1 MGWPLCFDHVF
12 RRIKGVVSSGKG
24 GWYAFCP
31 AHEDKKGRSLSLN
44 IGRDGRLLVRCHA
57 GQGCPVSSILGEIGL
72 TYEDLYPDNSFHTG
86 ERPGGKRGG
95 ATMSKKE
102 ATRATGTFVCAYPY
116 YDEQRV
122 LLYEVV
128 RFADPKEFR
137 QRRPNPN
144 FLPDKRPSA
153 ANPQWIWSL
162 KDVRR
167 VPYRLPELIAD
178 LAARPKEPVALVEG
192 EKDVDNLR
200 ALGVIATTVPGGA
213 GKFLHVRDHLRT
225 LLNGR
230 RVAVVSDDDP
240 VDARAGFKP
249 GLRHAEECCKGLWDV
264 TDGVK
269 LVTLYD
275 DEQGK
280 DVSDWLAENSGRG
293 RREFWERIATE
304 AAWVPTA
311 EDASHASSLAEE
323 GILFSEARVTSVS
336 GGGAAERLARAAD
349 RLTAKHRPVESED
362 EVVGRLMAYTTALAQ
377 ARNEGNRE
385 RFLDILAT
393 TSAFASVA
401 CDNLSAP

>member
-12 RRIKGVVSSGKG
+12 RRLKGVVSSGKG

-44 IGRDGRLLVRCHA
+44 LGRDGRLLLRCHA
-57 GQGCPVSSILGEIGL
+57 GAGCPAANILSEIGL
-72 TYEDLYPDNSFHTG
+72 SYEDLYPDNVFHTG
-86 ERPGGKRGG
+86 ERHGRRGG
-95 ATMSKKE
+95 TTMAKKE
-102 ATRATGTFVCAYPY
+102 AGYATGTFVCAYPY
-116 YDEQRV
+116 HDEKRA

-137 QRRPNPN
+137 QRRPNPA

-153 ANPQWIWSL
+153 ANPSWIWSL

-178 LAARPKEPVALVEG
+178 LAAKPKEPVALVEG

-200 ALGVIATTVPGGA
+200 AVGVIATTVPGGA
-213 GKFLHVRDHLRT
+213 GKFIHVRDHLRE
-225 LLNGR
+225 LLKGR

-240 VDARAGFKP
+240 VDERAGFKP
-249 GLRHAEECCKGLWDV
+249 GLRHAEDCCNGLWDV
-264 TDGVK
+264 TSGIK
-269 LVTLYD
+269 LVTLFD

-280 DVSDWLAENSGRG
+280 DVSDWLEEDGRRG
-293 RREFWERIATE
+293 RREFWERIAE
-304 AAWVPTA
+304 AEPWKPSA
-311 EDASHASSLAEE
+311 EDASRADSVAQE

-336 GGGAAERLARAAD
+336 GGESAERLARAAD
-349 RLTAKHRPVESED
+349 RLTAKHRPVETED
-362 EVVGRLMAYTTALAQ
+362 EVIGRLMSYTAALTQ

-393 TSAFASVA
+393 IAAFGTVA